1 MKLKPSSGRRRCVR
15 STSLRSPGGPQISGP
30 VMRMAPK
37 PRRLSRCL
45 PSRNVGGITK
55 AAGVGAGLAT
65 LPLPPSMSRYLLGN
79 ARAVLAQIILK
90 GRVVGKIVNLIWVV
104 VHIEKLNGAAG
115 INNLLPVVRPHHFD
129 ETREIGGNSSNRI
142 TGISLVAQQIY
153 TA

>member
-65 LPLPPSMSRYLLGN
+65 LPLPPSMSRYLLGDTRTVFTHN
-79 ARAVLAQIILK
+79 ILK
-90 GRVVGKIVNLIWVV
+90 GRVVGKIVDLIWIVF
-104 VHIEKLNGAAG
+104 HIDKLIGTAG
-115 INNLLPVVRPHHFD
+115 INIQLP
-129 ETREIGGNSSNRI
+129 
-142 TGISLVAQQIY
+142 
-153 TA
+153 